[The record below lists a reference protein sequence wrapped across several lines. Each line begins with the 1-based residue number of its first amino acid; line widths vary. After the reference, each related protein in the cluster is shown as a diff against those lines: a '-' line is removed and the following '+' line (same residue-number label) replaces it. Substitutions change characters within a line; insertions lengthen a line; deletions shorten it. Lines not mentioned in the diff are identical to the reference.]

1 MKNDQIVL
9 VVGFL
14 VVILA
19 GFAAYSLGHKAP
31 PDSGSAIDLKA
42 LGTVIGAA
50 AKL

>member
-1 MKNDQIVL
+1 MTSGNLII

-31 PDSGSAIDLKA
+31 PDSGAAIDLGA
-42 LGTVIGAA
+42 IGKLISFG